1 MTSSTM
7 SLADRLDWH
16 PVHRATALLRQ
27 ALLSTATPAP
37 DPAEVWD
44 DGMFRLDQAPADLAH
59 GPVSIAHPVSL
70 AELLG
75 LPPSDE
81 QSDIC
86 QPSVTDATDG
96 SAATAPSEDASE
108 EDAMLDGTAQLQLQ
122 NMVAAFYER
131 QRQASMLVACS
142 VAAAFALTF
151 VGLVLLFSLTNR
163 APGAQDGAAPKDGA
177 SMARRAEVIL
187 PLIRPDGRVK
197 ANRSAKA
204 ASLVVPAT
212 AGADLPPLIQ
222 ESTGPQLIVATPLR
236 PLAFGPLLPL
246 GPARYLLLR
255 GLPDEAELSV
265 GRRTGAGT
273 WIIKAADM
281 PGLTLTLG
289 ANASG
294 DYPLE
299 AYLLDAESG
308 PQARRNL
315 VLRIDNTPQ
324 IYAAG
329 LGLGWPMASPAASQP
344 PADASPGDGDGKRDR
359 AQSLLDKGD
368 VAEARALLTDLAER
382 GDANAAYELAL
393 TYDSE
398 VLAKAGLNGV
408 DGDDAKAH
416 AWYQYAAN
424 EGVAGAAQ
432 RLQMVVKP
440 RGGA

>member
-37 DPAEVWD
+37 DPAEIWD

-75 LPPSDE
+75 LPASDE
-81 QSDIC
+81 QNGIC
-86 QPSVTDATDG
+86 QPSVTDAADG

-151 VGLVLLFSLTNR
+151 VGLVLLFSLTDR
-163 APGAQDGAAPKDGA
+163 APAAQDGAAPEDGT
-177 SMARRAEVIL
+177 SMARHAEVIL
-187 PLIRPDGRVK
+187 PLIRPDVRVK
-197 ANRSAKA
+197 PNRSAK

-222 ESTGPQLIVATPLR
+222 ASTGPQVIVATPLR
-236 PLAFGPLLPL
+236 PLALGPLLPL

-255 GLPDEAELSV
+255 GLPDGAELSG
-265 GRRTGAGT
+265 GRRTDTGT
-273 WIIKAADM
+273 WMIKAADM

-329 LGLGWPMASPAASQP
+329 LGLGWPMASPAASEP
-344 PADASPGDGDGKRDR
+344 PVDASPGNADVTREH
-359 AQSLLDKGD
+359 AQSLLDQGD

-398 VLAKAGLNGV
+398 VLAKAGLDDV

-424 EGVAGAAQ
+424 EGHAGAAQ
-432 RLQMVVKP
+432 RLQTLAKP